1 LSRPPIR
8 YAKSGDVHI
17 AYQLFG
23 KGSVNIVLTPG
34 SISHLDYVW
43 KEPGYCRFL
52 EGLAEFAKV
61 VIFDKRGTGL
71 SDRQAGIPT
80 YADRMDDIRAVM
92 DAAQFDNA
100 VLFGI
105 SEGVPMSILFAAAY
119 PSRTRGL
126 ILYGGLA
133 KGSWSPDYP
142 WGERREEVEARLDLV
157 ERYWG
162 TREMAERG
170 VSRMAPSK
178 IGDEKFTRWLWE
190 MRRMGSTPGA
200 LIALEKSNLNMDVRH
215 VLPTI
220 RVPTLVIHLRG
231 DRDVNI
237 EEGRYIAKHIP
248 GAKMVELEGIDHMFI
263 VDPKVTERILGEVR
277 EFVLNIGSP
286 GPVDRML
293 ATVLFTDIVGSTMK
307 AAELGD
313 AGWKELLEK
322 HNRIVREEVQRNG
335 GIVIKSTGDGFLA
348 TFDGPTRA
356 LKCACSIRESL
367 NSLGI
372 QIRAGLHT
380 GECIFSES
388 DVSGIAVHIA
398 SRTMNLA
405 SPNEI
410 LLSSTVRDLVYGS
423 NISFEDK
430 GEHELKG
437 IEGKRHLFSLLK
449 FN

>member
-1 LSRPPIR
+1 LSKPPIR

-23 KGSVNIVLTPG
+23 KGSANIVLTPG
-34 SISHLDYVW
+34 SISHLDYMW
-43 KEPGYCRFL
+43 EEPGYRRFL

-61 VIFDKRGTGL
+61 ALFDKRGTGL

-92 DAAQFDNA
+92 DAAQLDNA

-142 WGERREEVEARLDLV
+142 WRERREEVEAKLDLV

-162 TREMAERG
+162 TIENAERAI
-170 VSRMAPSK
+170 SIMAPSK
-178 IGDEKFTRWLWE
+178 IGDKKFTRWLWE
-190 MRRMGSTPGA
+190 MRRMGVTPGA
-200 LIALEKSNLNMDVRH
+200 LIALEKSDLNMDVRH

-231 DRDVNI
+231 DRDENI

-248 GAKMVELEGIDHMFI
+248 GAKMVELEGIDHMFF
-263 VDPKVTERILGEVR
+263 VEPKVTERILGEVR

-286 GPVDRML
+286 APINRML
-293 ATVLFTDIVGSTMK
+293 STILFTDIVGSTRK

-322 HNRIVREEVQRNG
+322 HNRVVREEVQRNG

-348 TFDGPTRA
+348 AFDGPTRA
-356 LKCACSIRESL
+356 LKCACSIRKSL

-398 SRTMNLA
+398 SRIMNLA

-430 GEHELKG
+430 GEHELEG
-437 IEGKRHLFSLLK
+437 IEGKRHLFSLLQ

>member
-1 LSRPPIR
+1 
-8 YAKSGDVHI
+8 
-17 AYQLFG
+17 
-23 KGSVNIVLTPG
+23 
-34 SISHLDYVW
+34 
-43 KEPGYCRFL
+43 
-52 EGLAEFAKV
+52 
-61 VIFDKRGTGL
+61 
-71 SDRQAGIPT
+71 
-80 YADRMDDIRAVM
+80 
-92 DAAQFDNA
+92 
-100 VLFGI
+100 
-105 SEGVPMSILFAAAY
+105 
-119 PSRTRGL
+119 
-126 ILYGGLA
+126 
-133 KGSWSPDYP
+133 
-142 WGERREEVEARLDLV
+142 
-157 ERYWG
+157 
-162 TREMAERG
+162 
-170 VSRMAPSK
+170 
-178 IGDEKFTRWLWE
+178 
-190 MRRMGSTPGA
+190 
-200 LIALEKSNLNMDVRH
+200 
-215 VLPTI
+215 
-220 RVPTLVIHLRG
+220 
-231 DRDVNI
+231 
-237 EEGRYIAKHIP
+237 
-248 GAKMVELEGIDHMFI
+248 

-372 QIRAGLHT
+372 QVRAGLHT

-437 IEGKRHLFSLLK
+437 IEGKRHLFSLLQ